1 MFNIIFII
9 ALIIPSFAFAESLQE
24 LEQLST
30 SPLYFTVPI
39 SEYRIT
45 PSQTCKV
52 GEECAVCLEITF
64 SNFTYPSDTNKNRIT
79 VITDRPIRQT
89 SKVDMD
95 EFVAYTTSSEKSGL
109 IFTFDISYA
118 DKVVPANFT
127 VESVTYDKAT
137 NRLQTKSQ
145 MNIMDQSV
153 ITDIN
158 NNKKLI
164 GDGAVL
170 NVEG

>member
-1 MFNIIFII
+1 MLNIL
-9 ALIIPSFAFAESLQE
+9 LIINLFIPSYAFAESLQQ

-39 SEYRIT
+39 SEYQIT
-45 PSQTCKV
+45 PLQICEITK
-52 GEECAVCLEITF
+52 ECPVSLEITF
-64 SNFTYPSDTNKNRIT
+64 SKFNNPSDTDENKIT
-79 VITDRPIRQT
+79 VITDRPIRET
-89 SKVDMD
+89 SKVNMD

-127 VESVTYDKAT
+127 VQSVTFNEAT
-137 NRLQTKSQ
+137 NQLQTKSQ
-145 MNIMDQSV
+145 MNIMDQSIV
-153 ITDIN
+153 DEIN
-158 NNKKLI
+158 KNRVLI

>member
-1 MFNIIFII
+1 MFKTLLIFT
-9 ALIIPSFAFAESLQE
+9 LFIPSYTFAASLQE

-39 SEYRIT
+39 SEYQIT
-45 PSQTCKV
+45 PSQTCEVAK
-52 GEECAVCLEITF
+52 ECSVALDITF
-64 SNFTYPSDTNKNRIT
+64 TNFNDSSSTEGDKIT
-79 VITDRPIRQT
+79 VITDRPIRET
-89 SKVDMD
+89 SKVDID
-95 EFVAYTTSSEKSGL
+95 EFVSYSTSVEKSGL

-127 VESVTYDKAT
+127 VQSVTYDKAT

-145 MNIMDQSV
+145 MNIMDQSIV
-153 ITDIN
+153 DEIN
-158 NNKKLI
+158 KNKIII